1 MVRRGYTIRRLKL
14 GRRRRDGIKVRRVGW
29 LLIGSWILGRR
40 RHGTWII
47 RTLRMGEDARG
58 SVATSREVPAR
69 DEPSNL
75 RGREV
80 GDIAASG
87 GWGLVVSGRRR
98 RCGRGKGWGIVWHGA
113 LWNGW
118 DWEARVVG
126 VRARM
131 WHVISLRRGPVRV
144 VDKSRVLV
152 RGVRINLGNS
162 SRAQQFHDRMV

>member
-1 MVRRGYTIRRLKL
+1 VVGRRYTIRRLKL
-14 GRRRRDGIKVRRVGW
+14 RRRRRDGIKVGRVGW
-29 LLIGSWILGRR
+29 LLIRSWILGRR
-40 RHGTWII
+40 GHGTWII
-47 RTLRMGEDARG
+47 RTLRMGEDARS

-80 GDIAASG
+80 GDIAASR

-98 RCGRGKGWGIVWHGA
+98 RRGWGKGWGIVWHGA

-118 DWEARVVG
+118 DWKAGIVC

-131 WHVISLRRGPVRV
+131 WHVISLRRGPVRI

-152 RGVRINLGNS
+152 RGVRINLGS
-162 SRAQQFHDRMV
+162 SSCAQQFHNRMV